1 MAMPLGTPPSADSPR
16 TGSPAVH
23 ALTPALRLDTSNLA
37 LPSSDLSP
45 CRLPTESRTRPSS
58 SDPPAHPS
66 FTQALGHQAAQH
78 PGAHTFPGPPFRLPI
93 RLLNPPPAPLPRQRP
108 LTAANQ
114 RCTHLAHGRSAWGPQ
129 VRLTSPWH
137 RPIQPAA
144 TGTPCR
150 AGSGGA
156 RTCGHGHP
164 QPRGGAPSR
173 RQAPHW
179 GRLHEQSPHSSGPP
193 RPCSCVRAL
202 PGRGLATPPSPGRG
216 LSAAAGGRSQPAGRA
231 WPGSVTGFAVRRER
245 GKSSFGKRL
254 VNVNPRHRVDL
265 GLNRTAAPAAPKAL

>member
-1 MAMPLGTPPSADSPR
+1 MAVPLGTPPSADSPR

-45 CRLPTESRTRPSS
+45 CRLPTESRT
-58 SDPPAHPS
+58 HPS

-78 PGAHTFPGPPFRLPI
+78 PGAHAFPGPPFRLPI
-93 RLLNPPPAPLPRQRP
+93 RLLNPPPAPLPRQRR

-137 RPIQPAA
+137 RPVQPAA

-164 QPRGGAPSR
+164 QPRGGRSKREAGTTLGTAPRAVPSQLR
-173 RQAPHW
+173 PPKTMQ
-179 GRLHEQSPHSSGPP
+179 LCEGPP
-193 RPCSCVRAL
+193 GTRPCNPPEPR
-202 PGRGLATPPSPGRG
+202 PGPPCGCRWPI
-216 LSAAAGGRSQPAGRA
+216 PASRTRVA
-231 WPGSVTGFAVRRER
+231 RLRR
-245 GKSSFGKRL
+245 RL
-254 VNVNPRHRVDL
+254 RCQ
-265 GLNRTAAPAAPKAL
+265 A